1 MNKQFLAALLLS
13 AALCT
18 AATGCTTSKQE
29 ESDMPL
35 TSPTAAGDS
44 TQDNVPPTA
53 DTTHIFL
60 YVMVLVAASS
70 LLAGLALARKKH
82 PR

>member
-1 MNKQFLAALLLS
+1 MSKQFLAALLLS

-35 TSPTAAGDS
+35 TSPTA
-44 TQDNVPPTA
+44 